1 MHLFLTWYLHI
12 FWFSL
17 VGFEFLFSGLC
28 SQFSS
33 WLSELTWFE
42 VFISGADGLW
52 LLVLIGVGYCCWLD
66 IGVGLVWNSVA

>member
-17 VGFEFLFSGLC
+17 VGFEVLFSGLCC

-33 WLSELTWFE
+33 WLLSELTLFE

-52 LLVLIGVGYCCWLD
+52 LLVLIGVGCCCWLD
-66 IGVGLVWNSVA
+66 VGVGLVW